1 MKIIYSLL
9 EYVLA
14 FMFIRGGLRILF
26 FGTEPIQ
33 LPGILTYLVGE
44 FAIFAYGA
52 IFLFVGILLIASKL
66 LKHEGLHQFSLLL
79 MYLICI
85 YVLVLAIMINGLG
98 WGLLI
103 TVAVGITAAAL
114 WVRCKLQSDYLTGKE
129 LAEIRHEQ
137 EEPPPLP

>member
-1 MKIIYSLL
+1 MKYIYSIL

-14 FMFIRGGLRILF
+14 AMFIRGGLRILF
-26 FGTEPIQ
+26 FGVEPIQ

-44 FAIFAYGA
+44 AAIFAYGA
-52 IFLFVGILLIASKL
+52 IFLFVGLLLIASKL
-66 LKHEGLHQFSLLL
+66 LKHEGLHQFSLLS

-98 WGLLI
+98 WGLLL

-114 WVRCKLQSDYLTGKE
+114 WVRCKLKADYLDGTE
-129 LAEIRHEQ
+129 LAAMRHEEQ
-137 EEPPPLP
+137 LPPKD